1 MQNRCP
7 IQVVLFRGDCHGTD
21 TLACSTAAVSVL
33 VACGLDCLWLVR
45 LVGKFGRRGG
55 GRSSCNRDRSLGQLD
70 HQSLG
75 TIVKFGVVALWAVV
89 GLGILAAP
97 LWLRR
102 QRIAGRI
109 PESYSQNYRYRNEPR
124 DVRFSERRD
133 AGNDFKDMSHKRGDR
148 DNSWRDREAWQQRA
162 GQGYGEAAFLRD
174 AVRDMMGKY
183 RGKKKRKRDRDDDD
197 D

>member
-1 MQNRCP
+1 MGLILWP
-7 IQVVLFRGDCHGTD
+7 AALLLFLFWS
-21 TLACSTAAVSVL
+21 LAAWIVFGLSDWLASL
-33 VACGLDCLWLVR
+33 VAGAAGGLLATEIGPWA
-45 LVGKFGRRGG
+45 
-55 GRSSCNRDRSLGQLD
+55 SWIIN
-70 HQSLG
+70 SLG

-133 AGNDFKDMSHKRGDR
+133 ASDDFKDMSHKRGDR